1 MKKAVIISG
10 GKIQTDFAL
19 DFLKKNKW
27 DFVIGADR
35 GLVFC
40 HHQQILPTHIVRTL
54 IRQEKKN
61 MCITMNIRI
70 FQFGD

>member
-27 DFVIGADR
+27 DFVI
-35 GLVFC
+35 
-40 HHQQILPTHIVRTL
+40 
-54 IRQEKKN
+54 
-61 MCITMNIRI
+61 
-70 FQFGD
+70 